1 MHKKEMISYL
11 ATEVGVPLSTANKF
25 LDKLSEKIRSE
36 VSQGSKVSIPGLGI
50 FEASIRGELR
60 QYNIATN
67 KVGVVAERILPVFRA
82 AKKFKKEVQ

>member
-50 FEASIRGELR
+50 F
-60 QYNIATN
+60 
-67 KVGVVAERILPVFRA
+67 
-82 AKKFKKEVQ
+82 